1 MAFALELEAIPGV
14 MMHVSVLLK
23 RHGDCRLNRGGD
35 RSLLDSA
42 VRVLGDVI

>member
-23 RHGDCRLNRGGD
+23 RCGDCRLNRRDD
-35 RSLLDSA
+35 RSLAHSA
-42 VRVLGDVI
+42 VCVLGDVI